1 MKNKKLSMFIAIA
14 VILILG
20 SVVFFYYSLFV
31 SHMASYNVHHEL
43 QRFYA
48 SNQSTQSLTLSKEK
62 FEELLQW
69 ASQDEKRWRHL
80 MGGSTKLLFYSA
92 VCLFILAVIQ
102 IALTRHIYM
111 HSIAVPPKPDEAD

>member
-1 MKNKKLSMFIAIA
+1 MFIAIA

-31 SHMASYNVHHEL
+31 SHMASYSVHHEL

-48 SNQSTQSLTLSKEK
+48 SNQSAQSLTLSKEK
-62 FEELLQW
+62 FEELMQW

-80 MGGSTKLLFYSA
+80 LGGSAKLLFFSA
-92 VCLFILAVIQ
+92 IVLLMLGSIQ
-102 IALTRHIYM
+102 ITVSVYIYRRDR
-111 HSIAVPPKPDEAD
+111 AVQLEPGDAG

>member
-1 MKNKKLSMFIAIA
+1 MFIAIA

-31 SHMASYNVHHEL
+31 SHMASYSVHHEL

-48 SNQSTQSLTLSKEK
+48 SNQSAQSLTLSKEK

-80 MGGSTKLLFYSA
+80 LGGSANLLLFSA
-92 VCLFILAVIQ
+92 IVLLMLGSIQ
-102 IALTRHIYM
+102 IVLTIYTYRHNG
-111 HSIAVPPKPDEAD
+111 AAQPEPGDAN

>member
-31 SHMASYNVHHEL
+31 SHMASYSVHHEL

-48 SNQSTQSLTLSKEK
+48 SNQSAQSLTLSKEK
-62 FEELLQW
+62 FEELMQW

-80 MGGSTKLLFYSA
+80 LGGSAKLLFFSA
-92 VCLFILAVIQ
+92 IVLLMLGSIQ
-102 IALTRHIYM
+102 ITVSVYIYRRDR
-111 HSIAVPPKPDEAD
+111 AVQLEPGDAG